1 MERNTVFFR
10 SIKAGKLI
18 KGRVILL
25 EWRNESGRKL
35 TLACNPMDALW
46 EKFLPL
52 PFHLSFRQDVFE
64 WKSFRFRETELLRR
78 RNEILTFIETDNI
91 VLYSNHYPL
100 DYLKKKKKSNNN
112 NFRVEYNIWVINR
125 FDARMLLKLI
135 QHFWN
140 YINFIYIV
148 HFNETKYYHSKWFG
162 ILFCTRNKDCIFLIH
177 LKLHNSTLKKKE
189 RHVDLPTSSVRFKK
203 KKINSNHSRL

>member
-1 MERNTVFFR
+1 MDDAKIRTTNKGENFEIVLTQTITRDNWKKERNRGAEHCFFPEHQSR
-10 SIKAGKLI
+10 KTDQRLESL
-18 KGRVILL
+18 GRVILL

-46 EKFLPL
+46 EKFLAL

-100 DYLKKKKKSNNN
+100 DYLKKKKK
-112 NFRVEYNIWVINR
+112 VIIIT
-125 FDARMLLKLI
+125 F
-135 QHFWN
+135 
-140 YINFIYIV
+140 
-148 HFNETKYYHSKWFG
+148 E
-162 ILFCTRNKDCIFLIH
+162 
-177 LKLHNSTLKKKE
+177 
-189 RHVDLPTSSVRFKK
+189 
-203 KKINSNHSRL
+203 

>member
-1 MERNTVFFR
+1 MKEGKESWSGTLFFFR

-64 WKSFRFRETELLRR
+64 WKSFRFRETELPRR

-112 NFRVEYNIWVINR
+112 NFRVEYN
-125 FDARMLLKLI
+125 L
-135 QHFWN
+135 
-140 YINFIYIV
+140 
-148 HFNETKYYHSKWFG
+148 
-162 ILFCTRNKDCIFLIH
+162 
-177 LKLHNSTLKKKE
+177 
-189 RHVDLPTSSVRFKK
+189 
-203 KKINSNHSRL
+203 SN